1 MEQKGKSN
9 TKIKRQI
16 KKKTNVVLV
25 ETINQARKH
34 RGWKNVVDILTGPT
48 RNYSML
54 NLSEIDKKTKEGDT
68 VIVLGK
74 VLSKGELTKKVRIC
88 ALSFSEKALEKLKK
102 TKSENVSVLQEI
114 KINPKA
120 EGIKILK

>member
-16 KKKTNVVLV
+16 KKKTNTFLV
-25 ETINQARKH
+25 ETINHAREHK
-34 RGWKNVVDILTGPT
+34 GWKNVVDILTGST

-54 NLSEIDKKTKEGDT
+54 NLSEIDKRTKEGDT

-88 ALSFSEKALEKLKK
+88 ALSFSEKTLEKLKK
-102 TKSENVSVLQEI
+102 TKSEHVSVLQEI